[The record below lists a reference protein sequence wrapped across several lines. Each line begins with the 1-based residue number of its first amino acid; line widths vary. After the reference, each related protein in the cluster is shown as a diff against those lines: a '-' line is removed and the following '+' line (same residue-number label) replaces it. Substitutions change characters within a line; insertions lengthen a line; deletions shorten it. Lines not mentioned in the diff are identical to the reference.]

1 MKVKLPHVPYISQ
14 KIAIDLVNSGFV
26 TLKSGLESI
35 ASVANDI
42 LKDDLIKEK
51 AIDERANELID
62 ERIDEV
68 ETMQIDKKNMFW
80 LIKKRLAEDSNFN
93 LTYEDR
99 YMNLSHEI
107 LESAWKKDLIDYNVS
122 ENKVKNVIYASIEN
136 YLKSYEDIEDEVIEK
151 IENYKR
157 KLIPGTEEYELVF
170 EELYKE
176 ELRKKGMF

>member
-1 MKVKLPHVPYISQ
+1 MKVRLPHVPYISQ

-26 TLKSGLESI
+26 TLKSGLEGV
-35 ASVANDI
+35 ASVANEI
-42 LKDDLIKEK
+42 LTNDLMKEK
-51 AIDERANELID
+51 SIDERANELID
-62 ERIDEV
+62 ERIDEMDS
-68 ETMQIDKKNMFW
+68 MQVDKKNMFW
-80 LIKKRLAEDSNFN
+80 LIKKRLAEDLNFN

-107 LESAWKKDLIDYNVS
+107 LETLWKKDLMDYVVS
-122 ENKVKNVIYASIEN
+122 DNKVKNVIYASIEN
-136 YLKSYEDIEDEVIEK
+136 YLKSYEKIEDEVIEK

-157 KLIPGTEEYELVF
+157 KLIPGTQEYDLVF